1 MNQKQQ
7 VKQYFE
13 DNQNKAMHFKTIAN
27 ELNILVPN
35 MRRILGQGTL
45 KGEFIRVSKG
55 VYKLNDI
62 KESIKE
68 EQYYLENGY
77 FKETDPFKKI
87 DFNNNEFQSSMNKV
101 IKLRN
106 QLNNK

>member
-1 MNQKQQ
+1 MTQKQQ

-55 VYKLNDI
+55 VYKLNKDVEI
-62 KESIKE
+62 SINLATK
-68 EQYYLENGY
+68 L
-77 FKETDPFKKI
+77 FKKGV
-87 DFNNNEFQSSMNKV
+87 NSLNEEESKTLYN
-101 IKLRN
+101 L
-106 QLNNK
+106 LTNNKIYTNIYK